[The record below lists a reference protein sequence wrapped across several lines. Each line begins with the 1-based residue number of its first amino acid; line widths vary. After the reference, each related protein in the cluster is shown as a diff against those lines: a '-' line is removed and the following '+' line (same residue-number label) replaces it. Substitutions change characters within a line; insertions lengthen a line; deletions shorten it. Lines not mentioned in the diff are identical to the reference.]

1 MAASFFASVLPAQA
15 APEFPA
21 ASDET
26 RLDWTL
32 RGGFDSNP
40 RDRREPDGSPLLGL
54 AADLVA
60 QRERPHHAARLE
72 AALRFDGYDPALSI
86 GIAGWR
92 VRAERTDRLG
102 HGFSHSV
109 SLATT
114 RDSEDGAR
122 RMEASLRDRW
132 EWRIGPVKAFASLE
146 GRLARLNEAN
156 GLFEGFPPDAQDFA
170 SLSALS
176 GLAWMGDGWELG
188 VSGQAM
194 RVRHADAG
202 DYLGLDR
209 DHDRRQP
216 FVFASYARD
225 GWKLEGSVSFLDAR
239 WRTRDFEPVQR
250 LLYSAQASLPLP
262 LPGGEWTLDAGASRS
277 ARDTSLPFA
286 ALELVTQAQARFGWR
301 PDERHAIGLDIRERR
316 KDYPGLGISTRT
328 RTLAVDVA
336 RRLDARTALGLNLS
350 ARAGRATG
358 DSRQHGYAAIVSLT
372 RRFTWN
378 DAAVSKRVGAGAEMP
393 LPRPGHQLQPQP

>member
-40 RDRREPDGSPLLGL
+40 RDRRKPGSPLLG
-54 AADLVA
+54 ASADLVA
-60 QRERPHHAARLE
+60 QRERPDHATRLE
-72 AALRFDGYDPALSI
+72 ATLRFDGYDPALSV

-102 HGFSHSV
+102 HGLSHSV
-109 SLATT
+109 SLVTI
-114 RDSEDGAR
+114 RESEDGAR
-122 RMEASLRDRW
+122 RMEVSLRDRW

-156 GLFEGFPPDAQDFA
+156 GLFDGFPPDAQDSA
-170 SLSALS
+170 ALSALS
-176 GLAWMGDGWELG
+176 GIAWVGDGWELG
-188 VSGQAM
+188 LSGQAT
-194 RVRHADAG
+194 RVRHADAF

-216 FVFASYARD
+216 FVFATYARD

-262 LPGGEWTLDAGASRS
+262 LSGGEWTLDAGASRS
-277 ARDTSLPFA
+277 VRDTSLPFA
-286 ALELVTQAQARFGWR
+286 ALELVSQAQARFGWR
-301 PDERHAIGLDIRERR
+301 PNEKHAIGLEIRERR
-316 KDYPGLGISTRT
+316 KDYPGLGVSTRT

-336 RRLDARTALGLNLS
+336 RRLDVRTALGLSLS
-350 ARAGRATG
+350 ARAGRTTG

-378 DAAVSKRVGAGAEMP
+378 DAAVSKRVGAEAEMP
-393 LPRPGHQLQPQP
+393 LPRPGRQLQPQP